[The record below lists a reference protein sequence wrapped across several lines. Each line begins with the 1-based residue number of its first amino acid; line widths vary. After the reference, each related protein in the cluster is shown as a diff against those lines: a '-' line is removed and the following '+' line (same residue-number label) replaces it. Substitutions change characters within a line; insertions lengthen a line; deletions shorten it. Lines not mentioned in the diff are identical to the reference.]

1 MKKTILFF
9 TIIILSFFNINH
21 SYSKSTNELYE
32 KIDLFSEVLETIK
45 QEYVDE
51 VDQAEVMDSAINGV
65 LQSLDPYSAYMS
77 PKSFEGMQTDT
88 KGEFGGLG
96 IEIGMESGVVKV
108 IAPIDD
114 TPAAKAGIKAGDYIV
129 RINNEQVQGKSLTE
143 AVELM
148 RGPVGTEINLT
159 VRRRNEK
166 KALEFKIKRA
176 VIEVKSVEAK
186 IIGDEKEI
194 GYLRLKSFN
203 ENSDKQLLSYINNF
217 EKNSKLNGYILDL
230 RNNPGGLLTQA
241 INITD
246 FFLDDGE
253 IVSTKG
259 RKINETRRFFSRK
272 GDEISGKPLIVIIN
286 QGSASASEIV
296 SGALKDHKRA
306 IILGEHT
313 YGKGSVQSIIPLKNG
328 GGIRLTI
335 SKYYLPSGKSISDV
349 GVKPDIFVEE
359 KGDDFRINSDTDNQ
373 LDYAIK
379 LLKS

>member
-1 MKKTILFF
+1 MSLYFVGNLNILADKKLSPIDKLVYFCLVSFMNVKDGKCYPRYATIKERTGISIASIQRSIKHLAKQNLI
-9 TIIILSFFNINH
+9 TVKRLA
-21 SYSKSTNELYE
+21 STNLYFLGNQ
-32 KIDLFSEVLETIK
+32 KLLQETIK
-45 QEYVDE
+45 KRVITQ
-51 VDQAEVMDSAINGV
+51 
-65 LQSLDPYSAYMS
+65 
-77 PKSFEGMQTDT
+77 FEGRDT
-88 KGEFGGLG
+88 SQRG
-96 IEIGMESGVVKV
+96 ILIKPSYITNNTRYRKRSTF
-108 IAPIDD
+108 PP
-114 TPAAKAGIKAGDYIV
+114 PA
-129 RINNEQVQGKSLTE
+129 T
-143 AVELM
+143 
-148 RGPVGTEINLT
+148 
-159 VRRRNEK
+159 
-166 KALEFKIKRA
+166 
-176 VIEVKSVEAK
+176 
-186 IIGDEKEI
+186 
-194 GYLRLKSFN
+194 
-203 ENSDKQLLSYINNF
+203 DKQLLSYINNF